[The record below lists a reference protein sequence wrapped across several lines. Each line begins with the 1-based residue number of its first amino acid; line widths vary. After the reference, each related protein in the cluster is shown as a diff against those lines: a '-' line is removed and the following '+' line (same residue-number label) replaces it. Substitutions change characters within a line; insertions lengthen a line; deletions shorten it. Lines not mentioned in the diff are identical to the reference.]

1 MGVLIHVNMG
11 MNYYCSTK
19 FTDLLVH
26 VQGRLLYNCCAAYP
40 ERVNLEWLEANPGKL
55 FYTDTMLEDRKLML
69 DNKSCASC
77 HYGCYKHEEQ
87 GMSSTRL
94 LNETKEFISNTEAPL
109 KNLQIALSTDCN
121 LTCAYC
127 GPEWSTTWQKDIEKN
142 GNYELTNFKIKNDN
156 FAKLWSKIK
165 QKPRSTE
172 SKFFDLLLKE
182 ISLAKNLESI
192 SVLGGEPLL
201 HNQLEMLLNQ
211 VENKKI
217 SIITGLGVSLSRLSH
232 LLKKIK
238 GKKIKFHVSG
248 ETTGSF
254 FEFLRYGISWKD
266 FLTKVK
272 MISDAGFEIQFI
284 STMSNISLFD
294 FTNFYNTFHKSYS
307 IEINGMSERPFLMPH
322 VIDNRSK
329 DDFIKA
335 SKKYGNTKT
344 FQNIL
349 GLLNVDV
356 NKIDRI
362 NLGNYIKQFSSR
374 RSIDINFLPEHFRKW
389 CNLT

>member
-1 MGVLIHVNMG
+1 MD

-19 FTDLLVH
+19 FTDLQVH
-26 VQGRLLYNCCAAYP
+26 VQGRLLYNCCKAYP
-40 ERVNLEWLEANPGKL
+40 ERVNIEWLEANPGKL
-55 FYTDTMLEDRKLML
+55 FHTDTMLEDRKLML
-69 DNKSCASC
+69 EDKSCVSC
-77 HYGCYKHEEQ
+77 HHGCYKYEEQ
-87 GMSSTRL
+87 GLSSTRL
-94 LNETKEFISNTEAPL
+94 ANKTKEFISNAEAPL
-109 KNLQIALSTDCN
+109 KSLTISLSTDCN

-127 GPEWSTTWQKDIEKN
+127 SPEWSTSWQKDIEKN
-142 GNYELTNFKIKNDN
+142 GNYELTDFKIKNDN

-192 SVLGGEPLL
+192 IILGGEPLL
-201 HNQLEMLLNQ
+201 HNQLEIFLDQ
-211 VENKKI
+211 IGDKKI
-217 SIITGLGVSLSRLSH
+217 SIVTGLGVSLSRLSH

-272 MISDAGFEIQFI
+272 MISDAGFEISFI

-294 FTNFYNTFHKSYS
+294 FTNFYNTFHESYN
-307 IEINGMSERPFLMPH
+307 IEINPMSERPFLMPH
-322 VIDNRSK
+322 VIDDKSK
-329 DDFIKA
+329 DDFIRT
-335 SKKYGNTKT
+335 SKKYENTKT

-349 GLLNVDV
+349 GYLTTDV
-356 NKIDRI
+356 NEIDRS
-362 NLGNYIKQFSSR
+362 NLGNYVKQFSSR

-389 CNLT
+389 CNLS

>member
-1 MGVLIHVNMG
+1 MG

-19 FTDLLVH
+19 FTDLQVH
-26 VQGRLLYNCCAAYP
+26 VQGRLLYNCCKAYP

-55 FYTDTMLEDRKLML
+55 FHTDTMLEDRKLML
-69 DNKSCASC
+69 EDKSCVSC
-77 HYGCYKHEEQ
+77 HFGCYKYEEQ
-87 GMSSTRL
+87 GLSSARL
-94 LNETKEFISNTEAPL
+94 QKNTNEFITNPKAPL
-109 KNLQIALSTDCN
+109 KDLQISLSTDCN

-165 QKPRSTE
+165 QKSRSTE

-192 SVLGGEPLL
+192 NILGGEPLL

-211 VENKKI
+211 IEDKEVRI
-217 SIITGLGVSLSRLSH
+217 TTGLGVSLSRLSH
-232 LLKKIK
+232 LLKKMK
-238 GKKIKFHVSG
+238 GKKIDFFVSG
-248 ETTGSF
+248 ETTGKS
-254 FEFLRYGISWKD
+254 FEFLRYGANWED

-272 MISDAGFEIQFI
+272 MISDYGFEVSFI
-284 STMSNISLFD
+284 STISNISLFD
-294 FTNFYNTFHKSYS
+294 FTNFYNTFHNSYN
-307 IEINGMSERPFLMPH
+307 ITINPMTERPFLMPH
-322 VIDNRSK
+322 VIDDKSK
-329 DDFIKA
+329 DDFIKT
-335 SKKYGNTKT
+335 SKKYENTKH

-349 GLLNVDV
+349 RFLNTDV
-356 NKIDRI
+356 NEIDRI

-374 RSIDINFLPEHFRKW
+374 RSIDINFLPKHFRKW
-389 CNLT
+389 CNLS

>member
-1 MGVLIHVNMG
+1 MCVLIHVNMD

-19 FTDLLVH
+19 FTDLQVH
-26 VQGRLLYNCCAAYP
+26 VQGRLLYNCCKAYP
-40 ERVNLEWLEANPGKL
+40 ERVNIEWLEANPGKL
-55 FYTDTMLEDRKLML
+55 FHTDTMLEDRKLML
-69 DNKSCASC
+69 EDKSCVSC
-77 HYGCYKHEEQ
+77 HHGCYKYEEQ
-87 GMSSTRL
+87 GLSSTRL
-94 LNETKEFISNTEAPL
+94 ANKTKEFISNAEAPL
-109 KNLQIALSTDCN
+109 KSLTISLSTDCN

-127 GPEWSTTWQKDIEKN
+127 SPEWSTSWQKDIEKN
-142 GNYELTNFKIKNDN
+142 GNYELTDFKIKNDN

-217 SIITGLGVSLSRLSH
+217 SIITGLGVSLLRLSH

-238 GKKIKFHVSG
+238 GKKIKFYVSG

-272 MISDAGFEIQFI
+272 MISDAGFEISFI

-294 FTNFYNTFHKSYS
+294 FTNFYNTFHESYN
-307 IEINGMSERPFLMPH
+307 IEINTMSERAFLMPH
-322 VIDNRSK
+322 VIDDRSK
-329 DDFIKA
+329 DDFIRT
-335 SKKYGNTKT
+335 SKKYENTKT

-349 GLLNVDV
+349 GYLTTDV
-356 NKIDRI
+356 NEIDRS
-362 NLGNYIKQFSSR
+362 NLGNYVKQFSSR

-389 CNLT
+389 CNLS

>member
-1 MGVLIHVNMG
+1 

-19 FTDLLVH
+19 FTDLQVH
-26 VQGRLLYNCCAAYP
+26 VQGRLLYNCCKAYP
-40 ERVNLEWLEANPGKL
+40 ERINLEWLEANPGKL
-55 FYTDTMLEDRKLML
+55 FHTDTMLEDRKLMIE
-69 DNKSCASC
+69 DKSCASC
-77 HYGCYKHEEQ
+77 HHGCYKYEEQ
-87 GMSSTRL
+87 GLSSARL
-94 LNETKEFISNTEAPL
+94 QKNTNEFITNPKAPL
-109 KNLQIALSTDCN
+109 KDLSISLSTDCN

-127 GPEWSTTWQKDIEKN
+127 SPEWSTSWQKDIDKN
-142 GNYELTNFKIKNDN
+142 GNYELTDFKKKNDN

-165 QKPRSTE
+165 QKSRSTE
-172 SKFFDLLLKE
+172 SKFFHLLLKE
-182 ISLAKNLESI
+182 ISLAKDLELI

-217 SIITGLGVSLSRLSH
+217 SIITGLGVSLLRLSH

-272 MISDAGFEIQFI
+272 MISDAGFEISFI

-294 FTNFYNTFHKSYS
+294 FTKFYDTFHKSYN
-307 IEINGMSERPFLMPH
+307 IHTNTMSERPFLMPH
-322 VIDNRSK
+322 VIDDKSK
-329 DDFIKA
+329 DDFIKT

-349 GLLNVDV
+349 KSLNVNV
-356 NKIDRI
+356 NEIDRI
-362 NLGNYIKQFSSR
+362 NLGNYVKQFSSR
-374 RSIDINFLPEHFRKW
+374 RSIDISFLPEHFRKW
-389 CNLT
+389 CNLS